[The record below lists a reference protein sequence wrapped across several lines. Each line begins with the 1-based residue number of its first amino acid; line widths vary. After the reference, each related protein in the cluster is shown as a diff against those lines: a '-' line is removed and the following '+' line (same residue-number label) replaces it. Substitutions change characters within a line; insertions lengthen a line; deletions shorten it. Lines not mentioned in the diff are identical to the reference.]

1 MTIKNGQSRD
11 ALDQDTERRQKE
23 KKKINAQDA
32 FLEEPSSG
40 SKSKE

>member
-1 MTIKNGQSRD
+1 MDNPETHWIKTQNED
-11 ALDQDTERRQKE
+11 KKK